1 MAKVGL
7 YVKFLAQSGQRDAL
21 VKVLLGAADLMAGA
35 PGCELYV
42 VNTAS
47 GEEDVVWVTE
57 IWRSAAD
64 HEGSLSV
71 AGVKE
76 LIGQA
81 MPLLAGPPERIDVQP
96 AGGVGLRG

>member
-1 MAKVGL
+1 MDKVGL
-7 YVKFLAQSGQRDAL
+7 YVKFRAQTGQGNAL
-21 VKVLLGAADLMAGA
+21 LKVLLAAADLMADA

-47 GEEDVVWVTE
+47 GVDDVVWVTE
-57 IWRSAAD
+57 IWRCAAD

-81 MPLLAGPPERIDVQP
+81 MPLLAGPPERIDLRPV
-96 AGGVGLRG
+96 GGTGLQG